1 MTTLNARCT
10 QKIEC
15 NWAADLQ
22 NEQETLCEAAKILIY
37 NFRVL
42 TVFTILALLGFIFI
56 VVKIHK
62 SDEAPKRKKAKLLIG
77 YLALIS

>member
-1 MTTLNARCT
+1 MALPTRCT

-15 NWAADLQ
+15 DWAADIQ
-22 NEQETLCEAAKILIY
+22 SKQKTLCEAAYILIY

-42 TVFTILALLGFIFI
+42 TAFTIIALIGFIWI